1 MIMSNKK
8 VHFINKN
15 AVRGIL
21 ESLGGRF
28 VTIDA
33 IKKDGKPTRHNGQL
47 RASPPSHNNH
57 AKLFTIEKSNKGGF
71 RSFKDDRVTRI
82 AGNGVIYA
90 VKSSLATA
98 I

>member
-1 MIMSNKK
+1 MSNKK
-8 VHFINKN
+8 VHYINKD

-47 RASPPSHNNH
+47 RDSPPSHDNH

-71 RSFKDDRVTRI
+71 RSFKDDKVTRI
-82 AGNGVIYA
+82 AGNGVVYA
-90 VKSSLATA
+90 VRSDLAKV